1 MSYESVV
8 VLGQRMILNQILQ
21 RRPPLQLVRHCTL
34 AIILRI
40 HLQILNDIVQQM
52 SSFTCGAEFVLKT
65 SKVYVE
71 MIKLRQI
78 MYKDTDLIRLNTIGG
93 VDGR

>member
-1 MSYESVV
+1 
-8 VLGQRMILNQILQ
+8 MILNQILQ

-52 SSFTCGAEFVLKT
+52 PSFTCGAEFILKT
-65 SKVYVE
+65 SKVYME

-78 MYKDTDLIRLNTIGG
+78 MHKDTDLIGWDSIGG
-93 VDGR
+93 LDGR